1 MFEVFDGCK
10 NCFRLKRLAI
20 KLIFNFTIIFSVCFE
35 ENVHI
40 FRQILAG
47 VAYIHSKG
55 IVHRDLKPRNIFID
69 CENRVQVLFTH
80 Y

>member
-1 MFEVFDGCK
+1 MFI
-10 NCFRLKRLAI
+10 L
-20 KLIFNFTIIFSVCFE
+20 FTVSYD

-69 CENRVQVLFTH
+69 RENRVQVKQIYNL
-80 Y
+80 